1 MFFMARATAPILPGC
16 EGSTST
22 MRMAASGTAC
32 IIAALF
38 GPLCTMQPLL
48 NIAVRAARRAG
59 DIIVRAIPRLEAVE
73 IHTKGRNDYVTE
85 VDRAA
90 EADIIETIRRLHPD
104 HAFLAE
110 ESGSTGSND
119 VVWIIDPLDGTT
131 NFMHGFPTF
140 AVSIAC
146 QIRGRLEHAVVF
158 DPMRQ
163 EMFTASRGEGAQCEG
178 RKMRVSKQITLEGAL
193 IATGFPYRAD
203 SPWLDEYLAMLK
215 AVMLKASGL
224 RRPGAAALDLAYVA
238 AGRVDGFWEMGLK
251 PWDTAAGTLLITE
264 AGGRVGTLTGEDYK
278 QGGHIVGGTPKVFAA
293 LVAALAP
300 HVTDAL
306 ARRDNA
312 DIAISQKNRC
322 PLFLA
327 DGFLHLGRLVAHR
340 ARPEAVRRSRRRPRP
355 AGTRRTTSGP
365 CRSRRH
371 TPARSR

>member
-1 MFFMARATAPILPGC
+1 
-16 EGSTST
+16 
-22 MRMAASGTAC
+22 
-32 IIAALF
+32 
-38 GPLCTMQPLL
+38 MQPLL

-73 IHTKGRNDYVTE
+73 IHSKGRNDFVTE

-90 EADIIETIRRLHPD
+90 EADIIETVRRLHPD

-110 ESGSTGSND
+110 ESGASANQSD

-140 AVSIAC
+140 AVSIGV
-146 QIRGRLEHAVVF
+146 QVKGRMEHAVVF

-163 EMFTASRGEGAQCEG
+163 ELFTASRGDGAQLEG
-178 RKMRVSKQITLEGAL
+178 KRIRVSKQTTLEGSL
-193 IATGFPYRAD
+193 IATGFPFRSD

-215 AVMLKASGL
+215 VVMTKAAGL

-264 AGGRVGTLTGEDYK
+264 AGGRVGTLTGDDYK
-278 QGGHIVGGTPKVFAA
+278 QGGHIIAGTPKVYAA

-300 HVTDAL
+300 HAPK
-306 ARRDNA
+306 
-312 DIAISQKNRC
+312 DIA
-322 PLFLA
+322 
-327 DGFLHLGRLVAHR
+327 
-340 ARPEAVRRSRRRPRP
+340 
-355 AGTRRTTSGP
+355 
-365 CRSRRH
+365 
-371 TPARSR
+371 